1 MTAKHITAWILVS
14 VGLIA
19 GCGQKGP
26 LYQEAAPQTEAAGA
40 AEPKDAGNRND
51 DGSEG

>member
-1 MTAKHITAWILVS
+1 MTAKHITAWILIS

-26 LYQEAAPQTEAAGA
+26 LYQDAAPQAEAIDSKESA
-40 AEPKDAGNRND
+40 DRMRD
-51 DGSEG
+51 DDSSER